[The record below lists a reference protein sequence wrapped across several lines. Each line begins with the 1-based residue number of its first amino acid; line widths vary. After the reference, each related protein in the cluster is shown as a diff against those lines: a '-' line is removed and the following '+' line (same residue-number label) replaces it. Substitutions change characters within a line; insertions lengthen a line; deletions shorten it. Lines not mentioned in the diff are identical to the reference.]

1 MQLFILF
8 INDKF
13 HGAFDSKKKAY
24 NAMAELSADSRFID
38 LPLEAFCVLED
49 ELNAKYLTRGF

>member
-1 MQLFILF
+1 MKLFILF

-24 NAMAELSADSRFID
+24 DAMAELSADSRFID
-38 LPLEAFCVLED
+38 LPLDAFSVLED
-49 ELNAKYLTRGF
+49 ELNS